1 MNVMTQRHFDEELSD
16 LKTKLLRMAGQAE
29 DQIDKALTALVTRD
43 SALARQVIERD
54 HQVNALDVEIDEES
68 IRLLALHQPAA
79 RDLRLV
85 TTAMKIAT
93 ELERISDLAENVCE
107 RAIELNE
114 EPQLK
119 PYIDIPMMGKMAR
132 MMVKQSI
139 DAFVKDDAA
148 LARKVLTDDDFVDDL
163 MEQLFRELLSF
174 MLEDTR
180 TISRAIR
187 LSFIAKYLERM
198 ADTDPS
204 NAENGGELGYFSKGT
219 MVEEFE
225 NIAFSMNVGEISD
238 PVKTDYGYHLIHL
251 TDKKEAKEANFEDH
265 KEEIKQTLFDQKIS
279 TLYSTWITEQRE
291 KLEIES
297 TLVKE

>member
-1 MNVMTQRHFDEELSD
+1 MPLRHFDEELAD
-16 LKTKLLRMAGQAE
+16 LKTKLLRMAAQAE

-43 SALARQVIERD
+43 SALAREVIERD
-54 HQVNALDVEIDEES
+54 HLVNALDVEIDEES

-119 PYIDIPMMGKMAR
+119 PYIDIPTMGNMAR

-139 DAFVKDDAA
+139 DAFVKDDSA
-148 LARKVLTDDDFVDDL
+148 LARKVLTDDDYVDDL

-174 MLEDTR
+174 MIEDAR

-198 ADTDPS
+198 ADHAT
-204 NAENGGELGYFSKGT
+204 
-219 MVEEFE
+219 
-225 NIAFSMNVGEISD
+225 NIAELVVYLVEGKIIRHTTPPGPSPID
-238 PVKTDYGYHLIHL
+238 P
-251 TDKKEAKEANFEDH
+251 AK
-265 KEEIKQTLFDQKIS
+265 S
-279 TLYSTWITEQRE
+279 
-291 KLEIES
+291 
-297 TLVKE
+297 

>member
-1 MNVMTQRHFDEELSD
+1 MPQRHFDEELSD

-29 DQIDKALTALVTRD
+29 DQIDRALTALVTRD
-43 SALARQVIERD
+43 SDLARQVIERD
-54 HQVNALDVEIDEES
+54 HLVNALDVEIDEES

-93 ELERISDLAENVCE
+93 ELERISDLAENVSE
-107 RAIELNE
+107 RVIELNE

-119 PYIDIPMMGKMAR
+119 PYIDIPTMGNMAR

-139 DAFVKDDAA
+139 DAFVKDDAL

-163 MEQLFRELLSF
+163 MEQVFRELLSF
-174 MLEDTR
+174 MLEDAR

-198 ADTDPS
+198 ADHAT
-204 NAENGGELGYFSKGT
+204 
-219 MVEEFE
+219 
-225 NIAFSMNVGEISD
+225 NIAELVVYLVEGKIIRHTTPPGSSKND
-238 PVKTDYGYHLIHL
+238 L
-251 TDKKEAKEANFEDH
+251 AK
-265 KEEIKQTLFDQKIS
+265 S
-279 TLYSTWITEQRE
+279 
-291 KLEIES
+291 
-297 TLVKE
+297 

>member
-1 MNVMTQRHFDEELSD
+1 MTQRHFDEELSD

-29 DQIDKALTALVTRD
+29 EQIDQALTALVTRD

-54 HQVNALDVEIDEES
+54 HQVNALDVEIDEEC
-68 IRLLALHQPAA
+68 IQLLALHQPAA

-119 PYIDIPMMGKMAR
+119 PYIDIPLMGKMAR
-132 MMVKQSI
+132 GMVKESI
-139 DAFVKDDAA
+139 DAFVKSDAT
-148 LARKVLTDDDFVDDL
+148 LARKILTNDDYVDDL

-187 LSFIAKYLERM
+187 LSFIAKYLERI
-198 ADTDPS
+198 ADHAT
-204 NAENGGELGYFSKGT
+204 
-219 MVEEFE
+219 
-225 NIAFSMNVGEISD
+225 NIAELVVYLVEG
-238 PVKTDYGYHLIHL
+238 
-251 TDKKEAKEANFEDH
+251 
-265 KEEIKQTLFDQKIS
+265 KIIRHTTPPGS
-279 TLYSTWITEQRE
+279 S
-291 KLEIES
+291 
-297 TLVKE
+297 

>member
-1 MNVMTQRHFDEELSD
+1 MKIMTQRHFDEELAD
-16 LKTKLLRMAGQAE
+16 LKTKLLRMAGLAE

-68 IRLLALHQPAA
+68 ILLLALHQPAA
-79 RDLRLV
+79 HDLRLV
-85 TTAMKIAT
+85 TTMMKIAT

-119 PYIDIPMMGKMAR
+119 PYIDIPRMGNLAR
-132 MMVKQSI
+132 KMVKESI
-139 DAFVKDDAA
+139 DAFVKDDAV
-148 LARKVLTDDDFVDDL
+148 LARKVLTDDDDVDDL

-198 ADTDPS
+198 GDHAT
-204 NAENGGELGYFSKGT
+204 
-219 MVEEFE
+219 
-225 NIAFSMNVGEISD
+225 NIAELVVYLVEG
-238 PVKTDYGYHLIHL
+238 
-251 TDKKEAKEANFEDH
+251 
-265 KEEIKQTLFDQKIS
+265 KIIRHTTS
-279 TLYSTWITEQRE
+279 PGPSRNDLAGS
-291 KLEIES
+291 
-297 TLVKE
+297 

>member
-1 MNVMTQRHFDEELSD
+1 MPHRHFDEELSD
-16 LKTKLLRMAGQAE
+16 LKTKLLRMAAQAE

-43 SALARQVIERD
+43 SALAREVIERD
-54 HQVNALDVEIDEES
+54 HLVNALDVEIDEES

-119 PYIDIPMMGKMAR
+119 PYIDIPTMGNMAR

-148 LARKVLTDDDFVDDL
+148 LARKVLTDDDYVDDL
-163 MEQLFRELLSF
+163 MEQIFRELLSF
-174 MLEDTR
+174 MIEDAR
-180 TISRAIR
+180 TITRAIR

-198 ADTDPS
+198 ADHATNIAELVVYLVEGKIIRHTTPPGSPQIDLAKVDPS
-204 NAENGGELGYFSKGT
+204 
-219 MVEEFE
+219 
-225 NIAFSMNVGEISD
+225 
-238 PVKTDYGYHLIHL
+238 
-251 TDKKEAKEANFEDH
+251 
-265 KEEIKQTLFDQKIS
+265 
-279 TLYSTWITEQRE
+279 
-291 KLEIES
+291 
-297 TLVKE
+297 

>member
-1 MNVMTQRHFDEELSD
+1 MTISPDDLGEVMIQRHFDEELSD
-16 LKTKLLRMAGQAE
+16 LKTKLLRMAGQVE
-29 DQIDKALTALVTRD
+29 DQIDQALTALVTRD

-54 HQVNALDVEIDEES
+54 HLVNSLDLEIDEES

-119 PYIDIPMMGKMAR
+119 PYIDIPMMGNMAR

-139 DAFVKDDAA
+139 DAFVKDDAM

-198 ADTDPS
+198 ADHAT
-204 NAENGGELGYFSKGT
+204 
-219 MVEEFE
+219 
-225 NIAFSMNVGEISD
+225 NIAELVVYLVEGKNIRHITPPGS
-238 PVKTDYGYHLIHL
+238 
-251 TDKKEAKEANFEDH
+251 
-265 KEEIKQTLFDQKIS
+265 S
-279 TLYSTWITEQRE
+279 TNSLA
-291 KLEIES
+291 ES
-297 TLVKE
+297 

>member
-1 MNVMTQRHFDEELSD
+1 MPLRHFDEELSD
-16 LKTKLLRMAGQAE
+16 LKTKLLRMAAQAE

-43 SALARQVIERD
+43 TALAREVIERD
-54 HQVNALDVEIDEES
+54 HLVNALDVEIDEES

-119 PYIDIPMMGKMAR
+119 PYIDIPTMGNMAR

-148 LARKVLTDDDFVDDL
+148 LARKVLTDDDYVDDL

-174 MLEDTR
+174 MIEDAR
-180 TISRAIR
+180 TITRAIR

-198 ADTDPS
+198 ADHAT
-204 NAENGGELGYFSKGT
+204 
-219 MVEEFE
+219 
-225 NIAFSMNVGEISD
+225 NIAELVVYLVEGKIIRHTTP
-238 PVKTDYGYHLIHL
+238 PVSSQIDLPKD
-251 TDKKEAKEANFEDH
+251 
-265 KEEIKQTLFDQKIS
+265 
-279 TLYSTWITEQRE
+279 
-291 KLEIES
+291 
-297 TLVKE
+297 